1 MGAGIKSMDEFLFFL
16 SMIRKSSC
24 PPNLVKVS
32 VPWQNRRIK
41 RRTKRIEV
49 FSYGKAVE
57 KVLYLIYKNLN
68 ERWGKTVKQE
78 NSSREKP
85 IIGKNKRGERK
96 IFETMQKIITGKMHN
111 FRPEFSLKMHN
122 FQPEF
127 TFYFSKL

>member
-1 MGAGIKSMDEFLFFL
+1 VSL
-16 SMIRKSSC
+16 S
-24 PPNLVKVS
+24 LVRVP

-41 RRTKRIEV
+41 RRTKRIEI

-57 KVLYLIYKNLN
+57 KVPYLIYKNLN
-68 ERWGKTVKQE
+68 ERWGKPVKQK

-111 FRPEFSLKMHN
+111 FRPEFTYAQTQN
-122 FQPEF
+122 
-127 TFYFSKL
+127 T

>member
-1 MGAGIKSMDEFLFFL
+1 M
-16 SMIRKSSC
+16 

-68 ERWGKTVKQE
+68 EKWGKTVKQE
-78 NSSREKP
+78 NSLREKP
-85 IIGKNKRGERK
+85 IIGKKRRE
-96 IFETMQKIITGKMHN
+96 E
-111 FRPEFSLKMHN
+111 SL
-122 FQPEF
+122 
-127 TFYFSKL
+127 